1 MKAGGDGGRMAMAS
15 GGTMIRLGLAALVA
29 GGAAGILLALA
40 VFLGGLLAGPAPEWW
55 VFAMLIDWLQVGF
68 LAGLVVATPPAF
80 LAGASLWAL
89 GESFE
94 AARRPPAWAAA
105 GAFVGAALLALFEG
119 LSGRF
124 GSGGGL
130 EAFDMAILAAA
141 LAAGAGS
148 ALAFLGS
155 MRLADHLSG
164 EPPRR

>member
-1 MKAGGDGGRMAMAS
+1 MAMAS

-29 GGAAGILLALA
+29 GGAAGILLPLA
-40 VFLGGLLAGPAPEWW
+40 VFLGALLAGPAPEWW

-68 LAGLVVATPPAF
+68 LAGLVVATLPAF

-105 GAFVGAALLALFEG
+105 GAFVAAALLALFAW
-119 LSGRF
+119 
-124 GSGGGL
+124 GSGTLGSGVGL
-130 EAFDMAILAAA
+130 DAFDIAILVAA

-155 MRLADHLSG
+155 MRLAGHLFG
-164 EPPRR
+164 ERRRR